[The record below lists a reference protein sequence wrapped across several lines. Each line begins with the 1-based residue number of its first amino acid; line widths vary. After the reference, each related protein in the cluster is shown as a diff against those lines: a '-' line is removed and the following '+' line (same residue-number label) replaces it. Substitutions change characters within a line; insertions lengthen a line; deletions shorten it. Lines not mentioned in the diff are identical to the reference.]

1 LLFQP
6 EAEDQD
12 KKAKKQKDGGLAM
25 TRPKQKKELKRG
37 RKATI
42 MYTGDEYAKIEANAK
57 ETEVTVSE
65 YIRAKSLRGTI
76 HVPKY
81 AKIDTKSINELSRL
95 GALLKTY
102 FNITGGLHSD
112 KTGAILDNMAG
123 IVLEIR
129 GYLNDRKAHTEPE
142 K

>member
-1 LLFQP
+1 M
-6 EAEDQD
+6 ETKMMA
-12 KKAKKQKDGGLAM
+12 
-25 TRPKQKKELKRG
+25 RPKQKKELKRS

-42 MYTGDEYAKIEANAK
+42 MYTGDEYASIEANAK

-65 YIRAKSLRGTI
+65 YIRAKSLRGYV

-81 AKIDTKSINELSRL
+81 AKIDAKSINELSRL
-95 GALLKTY
+95 GALLKTF
-102 FNITGGLHSD
+102 FNVTGGVHSD
-112 KTGAILDNMAG
+112 KTGAILDGMAA

-129 GYLNDRKAHTEPE
+129 SYLDDRKVHTESE